1 MKKYVIDEEK
11 MKGPPLTREEFLK
24 ELRML
29 GLSRG
34 MVLLVEADS
43 ECLPYVVGG
52 EQALIEALMELV
64 GYEGTLIVPSFTPEL
79 LDPACVEHCPFPY
92 DSWEDIRRNS
102 LPYQPKLSMPVHAD
116 PFVRQFLRNDGV
128 VRSNHP
134 LYSFAAWGKYAKV
147 ICRRHPLHFAL
158 NEDSPLGRIED
169 LGGYVLLLGNSFET
183 AAIHALA
190 KYRTQQLPVCIR
202 RLPLEKSTSL
212 YWKDVLDYRMD
223 PSDLSCVQEM
233 MEERRTISYAYLG
246 NARITLFSA
255 HEADTVAT
263 ACYHSQPDE

>member
-79 LDPACVEHCPFPY
+79 LDPACLEHCPFPY

-134 LYSFAAWGKYAKV
+134 LYSFAAWGTSAKV
-147 ICRRHPLHFAL
+147 IFLLPPLPFAFP
-158 NEDSPLGRIED
+158 EYSPLVLIED
-169 LGGYVLLLGNSFET
+169 LVGYLLLLWPSF
-183 AAIHALA
+183 
-190 KYRTQQLPVCIR
+190 
-202 RLPLEKSTSL
+202 
-212 YWKDVLDYRMD
+212 
-223 PSDLSCVQEM
+223 
-233 MEERRTISYAYLG
+233 
-246 NARITLFSA
+246 
-255 HEADTVAT
+255 
-263 ACYHSQPDE
+263 

>member
-79 LDPACVEHCPFPY
+79 LDPACV
-92 DSWEDIRRNS
+92 S
-102 LPYQPKLSMPVHAD
+102 V
-116 PFVRQFLRNDGV
+116 
-128 VRSNHP
+128 P
-134 LYSFAAWGKYAKV
+134 L
-147 ICRRHPLHFAL
+147 
-158 NEDSPLGRIED
+158 
-169 LGGYVLLLGNSFET
+169 
-183 AAIHALA
+183 
-190 KYRTQQLPVCIR
+190 
-202 RLPLEKSTSL
+202 
-212 YWKDVLDYRMD
+212 
-223 PSDLSCVQEM
+223 
-233 MEERRTISYAYLG
+233 
-246 NARITLFSA
+246 
-255 HEADTVAT
+255 
-263 ACYHSQPDE
+263 

>member
-1 MKKYVIDEEK
+1 MKKYAIDEEK
-11 MKGPPLTREEFLK
+11 MKRPLLTQEEFLK
-24 ELRML
+24 ELRMI

-34 MVLLVEADS
+34 MVLLAEADS
-43 ECLPYVVGG
+43 ARLPYVVGG

-79 LDPACVEHCPFPY
+79 LDPACVASCPFPY

-102 LPYQPKLSMPVHAD
+102 LPYRPKLSMPVHAD
-116 PFVRQFLRNDGV
+116 PFVHQFLRNDGI

-158 NEDSPLGRIED
+158 NEDSPLGRIEE
-169 LGGYVLLLGNSFET
+169 LGGYVLLLGNDFDT
-183 AAIHALA
+183 AVIHALA
-190 KYRTQQLPVCIR
+190 KYRSRRWPVCLR

-212 YWKDVLDYRMD
+212 YWKDVLDYRLD
-223 PSDLSCVQEM
+223 SPDLSPVQEA
-233 MEERRTISYAYLG
+233 MEDRKTISYTYLG

-255 HEADTVAT
+255 HEADTVAM
-263 ACYHSQPDE
+263 ACDHSQPVG